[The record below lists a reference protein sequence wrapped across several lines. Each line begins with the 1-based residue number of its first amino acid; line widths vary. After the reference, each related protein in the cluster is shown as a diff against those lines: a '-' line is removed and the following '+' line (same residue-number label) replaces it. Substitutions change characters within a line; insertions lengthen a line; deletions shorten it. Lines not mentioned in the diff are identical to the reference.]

1 MILVDVNPADSTA
14 ADLTLGDLSRRI
26 GLDVLEHLER
36 QVTIPVVDGLQA
48 QGDLIV
54 IPLDILDDVTV
65 SGQAQWRP
73 VPASG
78 VELLRGAGGG
88 NPHTLVADPG
98 VCEWTIDVRDNQL
111 LAIGVLRTTRPAY
124 LIHPEH
130 GGTGIAPGTYLVRRQ
145 RERSTQRGVSAVQL
159 IAD

>member
-1 MILVDVNPADSTA
+1 MNL
-14 ADLTLGDLSRRI
+14 ADLTRRS

-54 IPLDILDDVTV
+54 IPLGMLDDVTV
-65 SGQAQWRP
+65 AAHARWRP
-73 VPASG
+73 VPPTG

-98 VCEWTIDVRDNQL
+98 ACQWTVDVRDDQL
-111 LAIGVLRTTRPAY
+111 LAIGVLRAIRPAY

-130 GGTGIAPGTYLVRRQ
+130 GGSGIAPGTYLVRRQ
-145 RERSTQRGVSAVQL
+145 RERANQRGVQL